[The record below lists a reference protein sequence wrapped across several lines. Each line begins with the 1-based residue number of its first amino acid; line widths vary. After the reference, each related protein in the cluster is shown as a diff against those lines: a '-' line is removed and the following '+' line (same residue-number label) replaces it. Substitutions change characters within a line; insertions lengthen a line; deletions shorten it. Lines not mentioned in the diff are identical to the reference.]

1 VVASPL
7 KRIQGG
13 KSRAELQRASRAFWE
28 IVRDSLVELHG
39 HSGDE
44 ASTKIDGVRQRIA
57 SRSNDPG
64 DDIIYHS
71 EPFDVAC
78 RLANRDLPWEPVR
91 DVYAEIVRR
100 HQADIGGTAPSR
112 QVMRSHQEAS

>member
-1 VVASPL
+1 L
-7 KRIQGG
+7 RRI
-13 KSRAELQRASRAFWE
+13 KDRESRAELQKASKAFWE
-28 IVRDSLVELHG
+28 IVRDSLVELHD

-44 ASTKIDGVRQRIA
+44 ASAKIERLRQRIA

-78 RLANRDLPWEPVR
+78 RLANRDLGWEPVKE
-91 DVYAEIVRR
+91 VYAEIVRR

-112 QVMRSHQEAS
+112 KVMRSHQEAS